1 MSLSAFKIQNLLGVF
16 FTSLAILMLE
26 LTLTRIFSV
35 TMWYHFAFMSI
46 SIAMFGLGLSGIYI
60 YLFPHRFK
68 PQNAEKHL
76 VLSSL
81 VFSFSIFVSL
91 ILQLQIPFTPELS
104 LEGFVTVG
112 ATYLVTAIPFFL
124 GGLTISLALFHY
136 RHMVSVLYFSDL
148 IGAGIG
154 CILLIPTLNLL
165 GGPNAVLAIAI
176 LALVGTLFFN
186 SALKNRERWAGNDEQ
201 KSVEGAVQPS
211 LRPKTSYLW
220 PLALSSSKLFTVS
233 GLLLTLLMITLLANL
248 QNDFLRV
255 RFSKGTTL
263 QEEGFLY
270 KKWNAFSLISVT
282 KEYDE
287 GPFGWGLSEKAYEGN
302 DPEELMMYIDEAAG
316 TPITRF
322 DGDLEKVN
330 YLKYD
335 VTALAHYLKKD
346 AHILVIGP
354 GGGRDILTALVFRQ
368 KKITGVEVNPV
379 IIQTVNEV
387 FGDFTHHLYSYPG
400 VNIVMD
406 EGRSYIARA
415 NELYDIIQASLI
427 DTWAATTAGAFILT
441 ENNLYTQE
449 AFLNYF
455 HHLKEDGILTMSR
468 WFFEG
473 LPAESLRLSALGLE
487 AWQKA
492 GIQHPEQHM
501 IVIKK
506 TTWKVFG
513 PNGVATLL
521 MKKQPFTPEEIQTL
535 LEVSQQLGFEVV
547 YTPGSPQDPYFA
559 QLTSTTD
566 RSAFYENFLL
576 DISPPTDNKPFF
588 FHMMRFRD
596 FFNQNIPP
604 EIMNMNFRA
613 VSVLGILFLVVISL
627 VIVFILGPLWIFSKN
642 GLSPHSHTQRQET
655 ILFLVYFSC
664 LGLGFILVEIP
675 LIQRFILFLGHPI
688 YALSVILFSLLL
700 FSGVGS
706 YLTTFIP
713 SSHTKKY
720 LLKILPILSLL
731 LVFYIFYL
739 PDLINALLAI
749 KTDYKILLTVL
760 LLLPLGLLMGMPLPL
775 GIKLVDTRAST
786 LIPWVWGVNGA
797 TSVLASVL
805 AMVLAITLGFSA
817 ALIGGQIAYLTAIIP
832 IYFLSTKTDS

>member
-1 MSLSAFKIQNLLGVF
+1 MSLSTSKIQNLLGVF

-26 LTLTRIFSV
+26 LALTRIFSV

-60 YLFPHRFK
+60 YLFPHQFK
-68 PQNAEKHL
+68 PHNAEKHL
-76 VLSSL
+76 VLFSL
-81 VFSFSIFVSL
+81 FFSLSIFVSL
-91 ILQLQIPFTPELS
+91 IVQLQIPFTPELS
-104 LEGFVTVG
+104 LEGFITVG
-112 ATYLVTAIPFFL
+112 ATYLVTSIPFFL
-124 GGLTISLALFHY
+124 GGLTLSLALFHY
-136 RHMVSVLYFSDL
+136 RHLVSILYFSDL
-148 IGAGIG
+148 LGAGIG

-176 LALVGTLFFN
+176 LAMVGTLFFN
-186 SALKNRERWAGNDEQ
+186 SALRNKERWTREDEQ
-201 KSVEGAVQPS
+201 KSAEVGGPVS
-211 LRPKTSYLW
+211 LRSMPSY
-220 PLALSSSKLFTVS
+220 PLSTVLSSSRLFTFS
-233 GLLLTLLMITLLANL
+233 GLLLALLITTLLANL
-248 QNDFLRV
+248 QNDFVRV

-282 KEYDE
+282 REYDE

-346 AHILVIGP
+346 ADILIIGP

-387 FGDFTHHLYSYPG
+387 FGDFTHHLYDYPG

-406 EGRSYIARA
+406 EGRSYIART

-492 GIQHPEQHM
+492 GVQHPEQHM
-501 IVIKK
+501 IIIKK
-506 TTWKVFG
+506 TTWKAFG

-521 MKKQPFTPEEIQTL
+521 MKKQPFTTEEIQTL
-535 LEVSQQLGFEVV
+535 LEVSRQLGFEVI

-559 QLTSTTD
+559 QLTGSAD

-588 FHMMRFRD
+588 FHMMRFSD
-596 FFNQNIPP
+596 FFNKNIPP
-604 EIMNMNFRA
+604 EIINMNFRA
-613 VSVLGILFLVVISL
+613 VSVLGILFLVVTSL
-627 VIVFILGPLWIFSKN
+627 VIVFILGPLWIFSRD
-642 GLSPHSHTQRQET
+642 GISAHSYAQTPET
-655 ILFLVYFSC
+655 ISFLVYFSC

-713 SSHTKKY
+713 PTQTKKY
-720 LLKILPILSLL
+720 LLKILPILGLL

-739 PDLINALLAI
+739 PHLINALLAI
-749 KTDYKILLTVL
+749 KTGYKILLTVL

-775 GIKLVDTRAST
+775 GIKLVDTYAST

-832 IYFLSTKTDS
+832 IYFLSAKNDT